1 MKTIFRAIK
10 TILIP
15 VLTGLLAGLII
26 SDSTDLYRVLI
37 KPPFSLPGGLFSVV
51 WILLYITIGVALY
64 LYENTVSAKKIQSD
78 GTLYFYIQ
86 LFLNFLWPI
95 VFFRF
100 RLFFAAFIVLVLLFI
115 FAAITAAKF
124 YQENKA
130 SGILFVP
137 YLLYILYAGYLNF
150 AIWYLNM

>member
-1 MKTIFRAIK
+1 MKTILRAIK

-51 WILLYITIGVALY
+51 WILLYITIGIALY
-64 LYENTVSAKKIQSD
+64 LFENTVSTDKIQSD

-95 VFFRF
+95 VFFR
-100 RLFFAAFIVLVLLFI
+100 LKLPLAAFIVLVLLFI
-115 FAAITAAKF
+115 FAAITATKF
-124 YQENKA
+124 YQVNKA
-130 SGILFVP
+130 SGILFIP